1 MGMKE
6 ARSLIS
12 KLGHGEGGT
21 RHGEGR
27 DVCDDSNK
35 AMILKSGCRAVR
47 ASVPFYLLAPSFNIP
62 PKNI

>member
-35 AMILKSGCRAVR
+35 AMILKSGCRPCLFISWR
-47 ASVPFYLLAPSFNIP
+47 LPSFNIP

>member
-35 AMILKSGCRAVR
+35 AMILKSGCMP
-47 ASVPFYLLAPSFNIP
+47 SVPFYLLAPSFNIP